1 MSEMDEKKKGPE
13 KKDQEPE
20 ESDLE
25 AVRGFVQRHVWATL
39 GSVFVVTFLLAV
51 AITLVCVN
59 KEQVYQNGVAA
70 GQSMADE
77 SYASLCSI
85 RESNFLSR
93 MNELEYEYT
102 EEMADRQEEYEAG
115 LVSEYER
122 GYAAA
127 QSEASAAISQLES
140 QVAKY
145 EAQGASSAEPQI
157 SESSSAGAA
166 DLKPVGATVYWTPN
180 GSSYHSTQNCP
191 SLSRSKNIE
200 SGTVTQAINSGHGNP
215 CSRCH

>member
-13 KKDQEPE
+13 KKDQESE

-70 GQSMADE
+70 GQSM
-77 SYASLCSI
+77 I
-85 RESNFLSR
+85 
-93 MNELEYEYT
+93 
-102 EEMADRQEEYEAG
+102 
-115 LVSEYER
+115 
-122 GYAAA
+122 
-127 QSEASAAISQLES
+127 
-140 QVAKY
+140 AKY